1 MSKYSLRV
9 ELSATQERKL
19 KTASATKL
27 KPMTEVIKE
36 YIDAMP
42 SPITEDL
49 TEFSQKNPMLIRKLE
64 YWADKRNASDVEVY
78 DYITELIF
86 VDSVEDANLAIS
98 KWRQRLSGQE
108 LAALL
113 KYLPHDIYTASM
125 MQALRDDTAGSWYN
139 TETGDYT
146 TASEPIVK
154 ELKTGVITVNAYHA
168 FILNAQNMM
177 IVDVDTSTD
186 ELINVLS
193 PVVTNNRN
201 LALGVLDAFIKEN
214 PTMGFRVYDTACGL
228 RYICTT
234 HEFDPASKDS
244 EMVMKSLLCDPRYAA
259 LCRKQGTYR
268 ARLTP
273 KPWRV
278 YCLDVPDTLEELD
291 WQDEYYVCQYVDSVG
306 EQSILPQFKEM
317 LTQHDKTTGAILP
330 TSANKAYA

>member
-19 KTASATKL
+19 KTASTIKL
-27 KPMTEVIKE
+27 KPMTDIIKD
-36 YIDAMP
+36 YIDTMP

-49 TEFSQKNPMLIRKLE
+49 KEFSDKNPMLIRKLE
-64 YWADKRNASDVEVY
+64 YWANKRNACDVEVY
-78 DYITELIF
+78 DYITELVF
-86 VDSVEDANLAIS
+86 TDSVEDANQAIY
-98 KWRQRLSGQE
+98 KWRDRLSGQE

-113 KYLPHDIYTASM
+113 KYLPHDIYTATM
-125 MQALRDDTAGSWYN
+125 MQTLRGNKAGSWYN

-146 TASEPIVK
+146 TASEPIIK
-154 ELKTGVITVNAYHA
+154 EFDNGVITLNAYSA
-168 FILNAQNMM
+168 FILNAKNMM

-186 ELINVLS
+186 ELINVMS
-193 PVVTNNRN
+193 PVITDNRN
-201 LALGVLDAFIKEN
+201 LALGVLDAFVKEN

-234 HEFDPASKDS
+234 HTFEPSSKESD
-244 EMVMKSLLCDPRYAA
+244 MAMKSLLCDPRYAA

-278 YCLDVPDTLEELD
+278 YGLDVPDKLDDVEWHEE
-291 WQDEYYVCQYVDSVG
+291 YRVCQYVKTVG
-306 EQSILPQFKEM
+306 NNYIHTDFKDLIAE
-317 LTQHDKTTGAILP
+317 HDAVTAALDTDDL
-330 TSANKAYA
+330 SYC